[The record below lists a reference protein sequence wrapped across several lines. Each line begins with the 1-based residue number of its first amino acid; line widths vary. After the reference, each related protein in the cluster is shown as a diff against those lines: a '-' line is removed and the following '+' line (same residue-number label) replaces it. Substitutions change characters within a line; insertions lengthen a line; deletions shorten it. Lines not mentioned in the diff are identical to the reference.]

1 MADYE
6 EMTASK
12 KLAGFIEKNKKAFIA
27 ILIVLV
33 CCLIG
38 YIIFA
43 SVAKSN
49 KSKNLQTLD
58 EISYELTSKSSE
70 LEDAEIEA
78 RIATA
83 LEKAAPLTK
92 KGGIVGTRANMFC
105 AELAFRQEKY
115 EDAANYWKDAA
126 AKAKKSYLAP
136 IAYFN
141 LATCYENL
149 GNVDAAMEN
158 YKLAADNNDF
168 VMRTHAMFSYGRILE
183 TKADYANAA
192 AAYTELNDNFPSD
205 SWAKLAKSRLIS
217 LKNEGKIE

>member
-49 KSKNLQTLD
+49 KSKNLQALD
-58 EISYELTSKSSE
+58 EISYELTSKSSD
-70 LEDAEIEA
+70 LEDAEIET

-92 KGGIVGTRANMFC
+92 KGGVVGARANMFC
-105 AELAFRQEKY
+105 AELAFKQEKY

-136 IAYFN
+136 ISYFN

-183 TKADYANAA
+183 AKADYAKAA

>member
-33 CCLIG
+33 CCLVG

-49 KSKNLQTLD
+49 KSKNLQALD
-58 EISYELTSKSSE
+58 EISYELTSKSSD

-92 KGGIVGTRANMFC
+92 KGGVVGARANMFC
-105 AELAFRQEKY
+105 AELAFKQEKY

-136 IAYFN
+136 ISYFN

-183 TKADYANAA
+183 AKADYAKAA

>member
-49 KSKNLQTLD
+49 KSKNLQALD
-58 EISYELTSKSSE
+58 EISYELTSKSSD

-92 KGGIVGTRANMFC
+92 KGGVVGARANMFC
-105 AELAFRQEKY
+105 AELAFKQEKY

-136 IAYFN
+136 ISYFN

-183 TKADYANAA
+183 SKADYAKAA

>member
-49 KSKNLQTLD
+49 KSKNLQALD
-58 EISYELTSKSSE
+58 EISYELTSKSSD

-92 KGGIVGTRANMFC
+92 KGGVVGARANMFC
-105 AELAFRQEKY
+105 AELAFKQEKY

-136 IAYFN
+136 ISYFN

-183 TKADYANAA
+183 AKADYAKAA

-217 LKNEGKIE
+217 LKNEGKIN

>member
-49 KSKNLQTLD
+49 KSKNLHALD
-58 EISYELTSKSSE
+58 EISYELTSKSSD

-83 LEKAAPLTK
+83 LEKAVPLTK
-92 KGGIVGTRANMFC
+92 KGGVVGARANMFC
-105 AELAFRQEKY
+105 AELAFKQEKY

-136 IAYFN
+136 ISYFN

-183 TKADYANAA
+183 AKADYAKAA

>member
-49 KSKNLQTLD
+49 KSKNLQALD
-58 EISYELTSKSSE
+58 EISYELTSKSSD

-105 AELAFRQEKY
+105 AELAFKQEKY

-136 IAYFN
+136 ISYFN

-183 TKADYANAA
+183 AKADYAKAA

>member
-6 EMTASK
+6 EETASK
-12 KLAGFIEKNKKAFIA
+12 KLAGFIEKNKKVFIA

-38 YIIFA
+38 YIVFA

-49 KSKNLQTLD
+49 KAKNLQALD
-58 EISYELTSKSSE
+58 EISYELTSKSSD

-105 AELAFRQEKY
+105 AELAFKQEKY

-136 IAYFN
+136 ISYFN

-183 TKADYANAA
+183 AKADYAKAA

>member
-12 KLAGFIEKNKKAFIA
+12 KLAAFIEKNKKAFIA

-38 YIIFA
+38 YIVCA

-49 KSKNLQTLD
+49 KAKNLQALD
-58 EISYELTSKSSE
+58 EISYELTSKSSD
-70 LEDAEIEA
+70 LEDAEIES

-92 KGGIVGTRANMFC
+92 KGGVVGARANMFC
-105 AELAFRQEKY
+105 AELAFKQEKY

>member
-38 YIIFA
+38 YIIFT

-49 KSKNLQTLD
+49 KSKNLQALD
-58 EISYELTSKSSE
+58 EISYELTSKSSD

-92 KGGIVGTRANMFC
+92 KGGVVGARANMFC
-105 AELAFRQEKY
+105 AELAFKQEKY

-136 IAYFN
+136 ISYFN

-183 TKADYANAA
+183 AKADYAKAA

>member
-38 YIIFA
+38 YIVFA

-49 KSKNLQTLD
+49 KAKNLQALD
-58 EISYELTSKSSE
+58 EISYELTSKSSD
-70 LEDAEIEA
+70 LEDSEVES
-78 RIATA
+78 RIAAA
-83 LEKAAPLTK
+83 LEKAAPLAK
-92 KGGIVGTRANMFC
+92 KGGIVGARANMFC

-136 IAYFN
+136 ISYFN

-149 GNVDAAMEN
+149 GNADAALEN
-158 YKLAADNNDF
+158 YKLAADNKDF
-168 VMRTHAMFSYGRILE
+168 VMRAHAKFSYGRVLE
-183 TKADYANAA
+183 SKGDFAGAA
-192 AAYTELNDNFPSD
+192 AAYNDLNDNFPGD

-217 LKNEGKIE
+217 LENEGKIE

>member
-6 EMTASK
+6 EMTTSK

-49 KSKNLQTLD
+49 KAKNLQALD
-58 EISYELTSKSSE
+58 EISYELTSKSSD
-70 LEDAEIEA
+70 LEDAEVEA

-83 LEKAAPLTK
+83 MEKAIPLTK
-92 KGGIVGTRANMFC
+92 KGGIAGARANMFC

-115 EDAANYWKDAA
+115 EDSANYWKEAA
-126 AKAKKSYLAP
+126 AKAKKTYIAP

-141 LATCYENL
+141 LAVCYENL
-149 GNVDAAMEN
+149 GNVDSALEN
-158 YKLAADNNDF
+158 YKLAADNKEF
-168 VMRTHAMFSYGRILE
+168 VMKTHAKFSYARILE
-183 TKADYANAA
+183 TKGDFTAA
-192 AAYTELNDNFPSD
+192 AEAYKDLTDNFPSD
-205 SWAKLAKSRLIS
+205 SWANLAKSRLIS

>member
-78 RIATA
+78 RITTA

-92 KGGIVGTRANMFC
+92 KSGIVGTRANMFC

-115 EDAANYWKDAA
+115 EDAANYWKEAA

-136 IAYFN
+136 ISYFN

-149 GNVDAAMEN
+149 GNVDAALEN

-168 VMRTHAMFSYGRILE
+168 VMKPHAMFSYGRILE
-183 TKADYANAA
+183 TKGDYATAA

>member
-58 EISYELTSKSSE
+58 EISYELTSKSSD

-92 KGGIVGTRANMFC
+92 KGGVVGARANMFC
-105 AELAFRQEKY
+105 AELAFKQEKY

-136 IAYFN
+136 ISYFN

-183 TKADYANAA
+183 AKADYAKAA

>member
-58 EISYELTSKSSE
+58 EISYELTSKSSD

-92 KGGIVGTRANMFC
+92 KGGVVGARANMFC
-105 AELAFRQEKY
+105 AELAFKQEKY

-136 IAYFN
+136 ISYFN

-183 TKADYANAA
+183 AKADYAKAA
-192 AAYTELNDNFPSD
+192 AAYTELNDNFLSD

>member
-12 KLAGFIEKNKKAFIA
+12 KLAAFIEKNKKAFIA

-38 YIIFA
+38 YIVFA
-43 SVAKSN
+43 SIAKSN
-49 KSKNLQTLD
+49 KAKNLQTLD
-58 EISYELTSKSSE
+58 EISYEFTSKSND
-70 LEDAEIEA
+70 LEDAEIDA

-92 KGGIVGTRANMFC
+92 KGGVVGARANMFC
-105 AELAFRQEKY
+105 AELAFTQEKY
-115 EDAANYWKDAA
+115 DDAANYWKAA
-126 AKAKKSYLAP
+126 ADKAKKTYLAP
-136 IAYFN
+136 IACFN
-141 LATCYENL
+141 LAVCYENL
-149 GNVDAAMEN
+149 GNSDAAYEN

-183 TKADYANAA
+183 AKADYANAA
-192 AAYTELNDNFPSD
+192 AAYKELNDNLPND

>member
-49 KSKNLQTLD
+49 KSKNLQALD
-58 EISYELTSKSSE
+58 EISYELTSKSSD

-92 KGGIVGTRANMFC
+92 KGGVVGARANMFC
-105 AELAFRQEKY
+105 AELAFKQEKY

-183 TKADYANAA
+183 AKADYAKAA

>member
-49 KSKNLQTLD
+49 KSKNLQALD
-58 EISYELTSKSSE
+58 EISYELTSKSSD

-92 KGGIVGTRANMFC
+92 KGGVVGARANMFC

-136 IAYFN
+136 ISYFN

-183 TKADYANAA
+183 AKADYAKAA

>member
-136 IAYFN
+136 ISYFN

-149 GNVDAAMEN
+149 GNVDAALEN

-168 VMRTHAMFSYGRILE
+168 VMKPHAMFSYGRILE
-183 TKADYANAA
+183 TKGDYATAA

>member
-49 KSKNLQTLD
+49 KSKNLQALD
-58 EISYELTSKSSE
+58 EISYELTSKSSD

-92 KGGIVGTRANMFC
+92 KGGVVGARANMFC
-105 AELAFRQEKY
+105 AELSFKQEKY

-136 IAYFN
+136 ISYFN

-183 TKADYANAA
+183 AKADYAKAA

>member
-49 KSKNLQTLD
+49 KSKNLQALD
-58 EISYELTSKSSE
+58 EISYELTSKSSD

-92 KGGIVGTRANMFC
+92 KGGVVGARANMFC
-105 AELAFRQEKY
+105 AELAFKQEKY

-136 IAYFN
+136 ISYFN

-149 GNVDAAMEN
+149 GNIDAAMEN

-183 TKADYANAA
+183 AKADYAKAA

>member
-49 KSKNLQTLD
+49 KSKNLQALD
-58 EISYELTSKSSE
+58 EISYELTSKSSD

-92 KGGIVGTRANMFC
+92 KGGVVGARANMFC
-105 AELAFRQEKY
+105 AELAFKQEKY

-136 IAYFN
+136 ISYFN

-183 TKADYANAA
+183 TKADYAKAA

>member
-12 KLAGFIEKNKKAFIA
+12 KLAAFIEKNKKAFIA

-38 YIIFA
+38 YIVFA
-43 SVAKSN
+43 SIAKSN
-49 KSKNLQTLD
+49 KAKNLQTLD
-58 EISYELTSKSSE
+58 EISYEFTSKSND
-70 LEDAEIEA
+70 LEDAEIDA

-92 KGGIVGTRANMFC
+92 KGGVVGARANMFC
-105 AELAFRQEKY
+105 AELAFTQEKY
-115 EDAANYWKDAA
+115 DDAANYWKAA
-126 AKAKKSYLAP
+126 ADKAKKTYLAP
-136 IAYFN
+136 IACFN
-141 LATCYENL
+141 LAVCYENL
-149 GNVDAAMEN
+149 GNSDAAYEN

-183 TKADYANAA
+183 AKADYANAA
-192 AAYTELNDNFPSD
+192 AAYKELNDNFPND